1 MTKANVCILM
11 ATYNGELFL
20 QEQLQSIL
28 KQTYTNWELYIG
40 DDDSNDETLN
50 IINHISTVDNRIHLV
65 EFHDDPAHGQ
75 LLNFKR
81 LINYIDPVNF
91 DYVMFAD
98 QDDVWYETKIEHTLS
113 FMLEVDCGPTLVYT
127 NFDENDKYGTLK
139 LRYDEPFQQKFRLQQ
154 LLLQN
159 WIMGCT
165 MMINPELLL
174 IGKNIPVEAV
184 NHDNWLALV
193 AMTYGKIKCLTES
206 TMMHRIHENN
216 VTNNISQNEFWKP
229 EKRFFNDLK
238 ASKKFRTRNIILM
251 EKLSMIEAPK
261 VTQYAIVFLNILKEK
276 SKVKKIWLLKKNGLS
291 GLNIHK
297 TIKFWLM
304 I

>member
-11 ATYNGELFL
+11 ATYNGEDFL

-28 KQTYTNWELYIG
+28 RQTHTNWELYIG
-40 DDDSNDETLN
+40 DDNSNDETLN
-50 IINHISTVDNRIHLV
+50 IINCVAATDNRLHLV
-65 EFHDDPAHGQ
+65 KFPDESTHGQ

-81 LINYIDPVNF
+81 LMNYIDSANY

-98 QDDVWYETKIEHTLS
+98 QDDIWYKTKIEHTLN
-113 FMLEVDCGPTLVYT
+113 FMLEVDHGPTLVYT
-127 NFDENDKYGTLK
+127 NFDENDKYGNLK
-139 LRYDEPFQQKFRLQQ
+139 LRYDELFQQKFELQQ

-165 MMINPELLL
+165 MMINQDLFLL
-174 IGKNIPVEAV
+174 GKNIPIEAE

-193 AMTYGKIKCLTES
+193 ALTYGKIKYLTES

-216 VTNNISQNEFWKP
+216 VTKNISQNKFLKP
-229 EKRFFNDLK
+229 EKRFISDLK
-238 ASKKFRTRNIILM
+238 NYKMFRTRNVLLM
-251 EKLSMIEAPK
+251 EKLAMIKAPK
-261 VTQYAIVFLNILKEK
+261 VTQYATVFLNILKIK
-276 SKVKKIWLLKKNGLS
+276 SKVKKIMLMNRNQFR
-291 GLNIHK
+291 GLNTHK